1 MFPDAFT
8 KPVTVVFPAA
18 NVLLNVELSATVIES
33 WKTTLPS
40 KLPVLLKSTAP
51 FA

>member
-1 MFPDAFT
+1 MFPDTFA

-18 NVLLNVELSATVIES
+18 NVLLNVVAPATDKVLANAVALNTS
-33 WKTTLPS
+33 N
-40 KLPVLLKSTAP
+40 VLLKSTAP